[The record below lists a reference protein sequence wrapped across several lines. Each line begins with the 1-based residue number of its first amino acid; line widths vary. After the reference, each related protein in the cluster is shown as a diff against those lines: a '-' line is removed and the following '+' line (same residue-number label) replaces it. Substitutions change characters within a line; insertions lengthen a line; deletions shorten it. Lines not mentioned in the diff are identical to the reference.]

1 MRFVKRAKIEKYV
14 KSDVA
19 YAAEKFLLQETFLE
33 LKVHINDS
41 GFKSR
46 ASYDDL
52 HTRYEI
58 FKVKLAALICDNN

>member
-1 MRFVKRAKIEKYV
+1 MEKAAA
-14 KSDVA
+14 A
-19 YAAEKFLLQETFLE
+19 YAAERFVLQETFLE
-33 LKVHINDS
+33 FKVHINDS